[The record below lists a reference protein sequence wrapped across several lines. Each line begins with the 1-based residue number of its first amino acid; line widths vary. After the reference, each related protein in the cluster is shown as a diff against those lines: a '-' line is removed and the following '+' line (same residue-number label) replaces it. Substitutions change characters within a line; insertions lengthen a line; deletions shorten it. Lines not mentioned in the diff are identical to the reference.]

1 MRQLVDFLFDKF
13 SDEYHYKTIDIGKR
27 FSQVDVNFNEL
38 IPNLGENKSKEILDD
53 MLIYTYRDKE
63 DKVYIYCTTMRNTE
77 AFFVLKNPPKDFKLI
92 SNHGVFI
99 YEEDI
104 KIEGKQK
111 IITPYLTHSVLFT
124 KDSNEEGREIIGLT
138 LHVPNKK
145 VVDIFLVDNNT
156 FIVTTTEGDILK
168 IDKEGHILKD
178 IKAMVDKEIKYD
190 TEKEVINYEIF
201 SSNCIVAK
209 VLKKKVTSVMEEN
222 LVKSYIFNVAKE
234 YVMNE
239 FGPEIYINRI
249 FNSHANEYF
258 DKGYIWLTRNEANLT
273 EEDQKALAS
282 EDMNK
287 MEEVMTKY
295 RNKFISYVCPLV
307 HTSEDSWVRV
317 NQSIDDIGGM
327 VDGINLFYT
336 ILNSKE
342 GYIMRF
348 FSCKD
353 NKILVEDVPISHI
366 PHRLEANERTGVVNM
381 RFITDQ
387 TIQAVSYF
395 LEYDEVEKYSY
406 TMAKVASKDE
416 YIPVINSLYDRFLHL
431 NNMSEYLA
439 KEELNYLLAAHN
451 AIIWEESV
459 DKLPEIASAFWCNVS
474 EEDVYNQAEKLLYGS
489 EARFITRK
497 NIDSSINMMMRLRI
511 KESLEKLREKEEN
524 YQREEL
530 EFLRKAQKEMGI

>member
-92 SNHGVFI
+92 STHGVFI
-99 YEEDI
+99 YEEYI

>member
-1 MRQLVDFLFDKF
+1 
-13 SDEYHYKTIDIGKR
+13 
-27 FSQVDVNFNEL
+27 
-38 IPNLGENKSKEILDD
+38 
-53 MLIYTYRDKE
+53 
-63 DKVYIYCTTMRNTE
+63 
-77 AFFVLKNPPKDFKLI
+77 
-92 SNHGVFI
+92 
-99 YEEDI
+99 
-104 KIEGKQK
+104 
-111 IITPYLTHSVLFT
+111 
-124 KDSNEEGREIIGLT
+124 
-138 LHVPNKK
+138 
-145 VVDIFLVDNNT
+145 
-156 FIVTTTEGDILK
+156 
-168 IDKEGHILKD
+168 
-178 IKAMVDKEIKYD
+178 MVDKEIKYD

-222 LVKSYIFNVAKE
+222 LVKSYIFNIAKE

-249 FNSHANEYF
+249 FNSNSNEYF

-273 EEDQKALAS
+273 EEDQEALAS

-327 VDGINLFYT
+327 VDGLNLFYT

-348 FSCKD
+348 FSCRD

-395 LEYDEVEKYSY
+395 LEFDEVEKYSY

-489 EARFITRK
+489 EARFITKK